1 MRLRP
6 ARHALSRPAAPTRKE
21 DGGEAESDRSERQTL
36 DQAKEEETEGVKEE
50 VKEEQQG
57 HHRRG
62 GRVRSKFNCF
72 GAGMR
77 ERTPPP

>member
-1 MRLRP
+1 MVKRTEKSGSGCYRLV
-6 ARHALSRPAAPTRKE
+6 SSKDKMVE
-21 DGGEAESDRSERQTL
+21 DSEDCEDILDKPDRC
-36 DQAKEEETEGVKEE
+36 EEETEGVKEE

-62 GRVRSKFNCF
+62 GRVKSKFNCF